1 MKPEQLYQHLKELAE
16 RFDITVS
23 EANFRNAGI
32 RVRSGF
38 CKVRGKKRFIMNKHA
53 KIAEKID
60 TENIELI
67 LSGHLHGG
75 QVVVPFLDVVRP
87 NDVCFVSRYYR
98 AGLYRVNGVNLF
110 SNRGLGTSLVP
121 LRFLSRPE
129 IAILEFTE

>member
-53 KIAEKID
+53 KVAEKID
-60 TENIELI
+60 TLA
-67 LSGHLHGG
+67 S
-75 QVVVPFLDVVRP
+75 
-87 NDVCFVSRYYR
+87 
-98 AGLYRVNGVNLF
+98 
-110 SNRGLGTSLVP
+110 
-121 LRFLSRPE
+121 FLSTLPHDHLYIIPAVREVLDRSSGKRIPRE
-129 IAILEFTE
+129 KVDHADP